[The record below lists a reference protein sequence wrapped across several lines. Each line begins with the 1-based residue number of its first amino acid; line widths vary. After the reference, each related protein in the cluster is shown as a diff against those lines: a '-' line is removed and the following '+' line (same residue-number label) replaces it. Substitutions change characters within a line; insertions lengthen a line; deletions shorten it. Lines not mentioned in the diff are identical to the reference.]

1 MYKQALP
8 KQKGSLTSLTCI
20 NVKLKWILSFE
31 LWPSPDLHLTFT
43 WPSPDLDLD
52 LSSTKTSGVVLS
64 DIPSA
69 RASSDAWRMLIFSHL
84 SSLTLC
90 HDRMEGEVDFNVCL
104 RSEHC
109 SLVSGAANI
118 VKILGL
124 PAGWIIHFMRFDAR
138 LIPLG
143 YLYFANWTRPSV

>member
-1 MYKQALP
+1 MTDFLGLADL
-8 KQKGSLTSLTCI
+8 GSDFCTC
-20 NVKLKWILSFE
+20 VVLQLKI
-31 LWPSPDLHLTFT
+31 
-43 WPSPDLDLD
+43 
-52 LSSTKTSGVVLS
+52 KTSGVVLS

-124 PAGWIIHFMRFDAR
+124 PAG
-138 LIPLG
+138 
-143 YLYFANWTRPSV
+143 